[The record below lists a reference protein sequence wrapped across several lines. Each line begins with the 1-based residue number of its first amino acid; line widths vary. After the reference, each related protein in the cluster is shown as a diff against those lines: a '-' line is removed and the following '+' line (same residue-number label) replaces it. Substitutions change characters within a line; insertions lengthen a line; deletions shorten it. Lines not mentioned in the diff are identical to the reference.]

1 MLKEEGGQW
10 GALAL
15 QVWKKVE
22 HGTGW
27 EGAKAEEGKD
37 GGIMDGHANGSFGF
51 PKAVKRNL
59 TPIDG
64 IYPSLILCFAIY
76 GLGLPKTQIPFFI
89 WIL

>member
-1 MLKEEGGQW
+1 MRSTGTAGL
-10 GALAL
+10 
-15 QVWKKVE
+15 KKVE

-64 IYPSLILCFAIY
+64 IYLSLILCFAIY

-89 WIL
+89 

>member
-1 MLKEEGGQW
+1 
-10 GALAL
+10 
-15 QVWKKVE
+15 
-22 HGTGW
+22 
-27 EGAKAEEGKD
+27 
-37 GGIMDGHANGSFGF
+37 MDGHANGSFGF

-89 WIL
+89 